1 MNDKKT
7 RCPWV
12 DLSKPD
18 YVAYHDEEWGVPVY
32 NDQKLFESLTLE
44 SAQAGLNWYTIL
56 QKREN
61 YRTAFSE
68 FDPQRVASFT
78 ERRVTKLMQNA
89 GIVRHRLKIEAT
101 INNAKQFMKVQ
112 NEFGSFATFLWE
124 FVEGKPRVN
133 QWSESEDSP
142 TTTRESDRLSKEL
155 KRRGF
160 KFVGSTICYAH
171 MQATGL
177 VNDHSSNCFRYQEII
192 QQFA

>member
-1 MNDKKT
+1 
-7 RCPWV
+7 
-12 DLSKPD
+12 
-18 YVAYHDEEWGVPVY
+18 
-32 NDQKLFESLTLE
+32 
-44 SAQAGLNWYTIL
+44 
-56 QKREN
+56 
-61 YRTAFSE
+61 
-68 FDPQRVASFT
+68 
-78 ERRVTKLMQNA
+78 MQNA